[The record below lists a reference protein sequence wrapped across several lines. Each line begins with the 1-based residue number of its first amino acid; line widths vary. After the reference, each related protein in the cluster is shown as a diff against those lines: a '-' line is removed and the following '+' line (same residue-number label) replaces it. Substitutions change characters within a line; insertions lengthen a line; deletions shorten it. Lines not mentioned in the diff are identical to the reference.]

1 VGSPTTT
8 TLIVNA
14 TELQKLYQRQSKG
27 RVVKQHLGK
36 ICSFFDPSVFFL
48 FLLGGG
54 GLWCFY
60 FCENLRFESHG
71 RGGGSIA
78 LWTIIAWIMTFVIG
92 AGEFGYM
99 S

>member
-1 VGSPTTT
+1 LSNPIDRVDYCGQGGKGENVGSPTTT

-54 GLWCFY
+54 ACGVF
-60 FCENLRFESHG
+60 
-71 RGGGSIA
+71 I
-78 LWTIIAWIMTFVIG
+78 FVKI
-92 AGEFGYM
+92 
-99 S
+99 